1 VTSLLITGRP
11 GIGKTTVIRRLA
23 ARLKGRRLG
32 GFYTAE
38 IREGGERKGF
48 RLVAF
53 GGQEAV
59 IAHADLPKAF
69 RVGKY
74 GVDVAALEDA
84 ASLLAPHADADVILV
99 DEIGK
104 MECLAPG
111 LVAAIEGLLDGARPL
126 VATVAA
132 KGSGLIAAVK
142 ARPDVELIEVTREN
156 RDVLPEALYRRL
168 ALPGECAP

>member
-1 VTSLLITGRP
+1 VTTLLLSGRP

-23 ARLKGRRLG
+23 ERLVDRRLG

-38 IREGGERKGF
+38 IREGGERLGL

-59 IAHADLPKAF
+59 IAHAYLPKAL

-84 ASLLAPHADADVILV
+84 ASLLAPHAEADCYLV

-104 MECLAPG
+104 MECLAPA
-111 LVAAIEGLLDGARPL
+111 LVAAIEGLLDGGRPL

-168 ALPGECAP
+168 MAELGRP